1 MGTVHL
7 TQSHH
12 GLHIRVAD
20 ASKCKRVLLTPQLLA
35 RPIFNGRSALEG
47 PGRHAIKGALQG
59 LMRLPNFNTAISF
72 SVVNI
77 DGVEH
82 ISLPYRVWGEISLGP
97 STNIILGFS
106 HDTRDERRDFFD
118 LLDWLEN
125 DTLVDL
131 DSKQFERFCLTWSS
145 GDKWLEFFQARIQKK
160 VAAMRAEI
168 EGLRNVA
175 DSIAVKADSIE
186 GALRIPISAH

>member
-131 DSKQFERFCLTWSS
+131 DSKQFDPVTS
-145 GDKWLEFFQARIQKK
+145 GLNFSKPVFKK
-160 VAAMRAEI
+160 KLLRCALKSKDYAMLPI
-168 EGLRNVA
+168 
-175 DSIAVKADSIE
+175 
-186 GALRIPISAH
+186 ALRLRRIPLKVLYAYL